1 MSMKNL
7 AGKNVLITGAGSG
20 IGRSTALA
28 FARHGAKLVLSD
40 INQANLA
47 TVEREVTSLG
57 AACLALTVNVADD
70 NAMRAFAD
78 EVHAKFGALDVLINN
93 AGIAY
98 CGNFLDSPPES
109 WQRLYDVNVKGV
121 LSGCYLFLPKMI
133 AAGGLRRV
141 VNIASANGFAPLPT
155 LAVYSASKFA
165 VLGFS
170 EALSMELEDTNVGVT
185 VVCPGAINTAITTG
199 ANVIAPSVPE
209 AQKLRLQGY
218 YRNKG
223 TSPDLVA
230 DAIVEG
236 IISERGMV
244 VVGTSAR
251 PSYHVK
257 RLFPSLYRKF
267 AIATSRKMGFL

>member
-40 INQANLA
+40 INPTNLA

-70 NAMRAFAD
+70 NAMRVFAD
-78 EVHAKFGALDVLINN
+78 EVHARVGALDVLVNN

-98 CGNFLDSPPES
+98 CGNFLDSPSES

-133 AAGGLRRV
+133 AGGGVRRV

-155 LAVYSASKFA
+155 LAVYSASKYA
-165 VLGFS
+165 ALGFS
-170 EALSMELEDTNVGVT
+170 EALSMELEDTDVGVT

-199 ANVIAPSVPE
+199 AGVTAPSVSE
-209 AQKLRLQGY
+209 AQKVRLQDY
-218 YRNKG
+218 YRNQG
-223 TSPDLVA
+223 TSPDRVA

-236 IISERGMV
+236 VISGREMV

-251 PSYHVK
+251 PCYYVK
-257 RLFPSLYRKF
+257 RLSPSLYRKF

>member
-47 TVEREVTSLG
+47 AVEHEVTSLG

-78 EVHAKFGALDVLINN
+78 EVHARVGALDVLINN

-133 AAGGLRRV
+133 AGGGVRRV

-155 LAVYSASKFA
+155 LAVYSASKYA
-165 VLGFS
+165 ALGFS
-170 EALSMELEDTNVGVT
+170 EALSMELEDTDVGVT
-185 VVCPGAINTAITTG
+185 VVCPGAINTAITTSAG
-199 ANVIAPSVPE
+199 VMAPSVSE
-209 AQKLRLQGY
+209 AQKVRLQDY
-218 YRNKG
+218 YRSQG
-223 TSPDLVA
+223 TSPDRVA

-236 IISERGMV
+236 VISGREMV

-251 PSYHVK
+251 PCYYVK
-257 RLFPSLYRKF
+257 RLSPSLYRKF

>member
-40 INQANLA
+40 INQTNLA

>member
-40 INQANLA
+40 INQTNLA

-57 AACLALTVNVADD
+57 ATCLALTVNVADD

-78 EVHAKFGALDVLINN
+78 EVHATVGALDVLINN

-109 WQRLYDVNVKGV
+109 WQRLYDVNLKGV

-133 AAGGLRRV
+133 AAGGVRRV

-155 LAVYSASKFA
+155 LAVYSASKYA
-165 VLGFS
+165 ALGFS
-170 EALSMELEDTNVGVT
+170 EALSMELEDTDVGVT

-199 ANVIAPSVPE
+199 AGVMASSVSE
-209 AQKLRLQGY
+209 AQKVRLQDY
-218 YRNKG
+218 YRNQG
-223 TSPDLVA
+223 TSPERVA

-236 IISERGMV
+236 VISGREMV

-251 PSYHVK
+251 PSYYVK
-257 RLFPSLYRKF
+257 RLSPSLYRKF

>member
-28 FARHGAKLVLSD
+28 FARRGARLVLSD
-40 INQANLA
+40 INQDNLA
-47 TVEREVTSLG
+47 KVEFEIAALG
-57 AACLALTVNVADD
+57 ATCLALPANVGDD

-78 EVHAKFGALDVLINN
+78 EVHARVGAVDVLVNN

-98 CGNFLDSPPES
+98 CGNFLNSPPES

-133 AAGGLRRV
+133 AAGGVRRV

-199 ANVIAPSVPE
+199 AGVVAPSVPE
-209 AQKLRLQGY
+209 AQKLRLQEY
-218 YRNKG
+218 YRNQG
-223 TSPDLVA
+223 TSPDRVA
-230 DAIVEG
+230 DAIVDG
-236 IISERGMV
+236 VMCGRNMV

-257 RLFPSLYRKF
+257 RLFPSIYRKF
-267 AIATSRKMGFL
+267 AIATSRRMGFL

>member
-40 INQANLA
+40 INQTNLA

-121 LSGCYLFLPKMI
+121 LSGSYLFLPKMI